1 MRWLPTAGLCT
12 GLFVA
17 SLWALWACSTTTQ
30 KYVEE
35 DGEEETDEKDGGF
48 VTKPSPDSGLGI
60 LTFMPSQAYSG
71 FDGEHAFKVPVAV
84 YDSGDD
90 LEVSATDSAAADIVP
105 AQLENPE
112 RNDGTIDNGKYF
124 LVTVKRPGTITLKAT
139 SGGKTVEGT
148 ITVTEYDASRWQVG
162 KTRYENQGPNG
173 DPPCTQCHVNG
184 EAIDHSPAALATAT
198 DEKVA
203 AVITTGISTAG
214 FPIRVDHPSGHR
226 WQVTESERNGLVTY
240 LRSLEPRGFKK

>member
-12 GLFVA
+12 GLFVT
-17 SLWALWACSTTTQ
+17 SLLALFACSTTKET
-30 KYVEE
+30 YVEE
-35 DGEEETDEKDGGF
+35 DEEEEEEDGGF

-60 LTFMPSQAYSG
+60 LTFMPKEAYSG
-71 FDGEHAFKVPVAV
+71 YDGEHTYKVPLAV
-84 YDSGDD
+84 YDSADD
-90 LEVSATDSAAADIVP
+90 LEVTATDSSSVEIVP
-105 AQLENPE
+105 TALENPE

-124 LVTVKRPGTITLKAT
+124 MVTVKRPGTITLKAS
-139 SGGKTVEGT
+139 SGGKTAEAT
-148 ITVTEYDASRWQVG
+148 INVTEYTSARWQTG
-162 KTRYENQGPNG
+162 KTRYENGGANG
-173 DPPCTQCHVNG
+173 EPPCVQCHVNG

-198 DEKVA
+198 DEEVA

-226 WQVTESERNGLVTY
+226 WTVTDAEREGLVTY